1 MNLFFKVLPVLTI
14 MLFSINSI
22 AKDNGLPDWYDFN
35 RDAVLDLNHAA
46 KIADGKKILVIAGG
60 EWCSWCHILN
70 KFIHSNT
77 EVSKLLYE
85 TFVVLKV
92 NYSEENMN
100 QEFFEKY
107 PKIKGYPAFIILDS
121 NKQYLASQD
130 TSKLELGKSYSK
142 DAMLSFLKKW
152 N

>member
-1 MNLFFKVLPVLTI
+1 MLTASAEHDTI
-14 MLFSINSI
+14 LNINSI

-35 RDAVLDLNHAA
+35 RDAVMDLNHAA

-121 NKQYLASQD
+121 FI
-130 TSKLELGKSYSK
+130 G
-142 DAMLSFLKKW
+142 
-152 N
+152 

>member
-35 RDAVLDLNHAA
+35 RDAVMDLNHAA